1 MAGLWC
7 PPSHSVTALLSWARG
22 RKHDKRLVGG
32 DQGREVT
39 QQVPS
44 RAKQARLGEIK
55 LFYCQLTRT
64 SDNEKEEQ
72 IYKPLPPS
80 PPFFPGS
87 TSLPNSPPP
96 PPERR
101 RGTGNGACGQFIA
114 RCLCRSVLLTLLPCS
129 SVGSLPRETVLH
141 QLLQR
146 GSFPGGAVLQEQA
159 APAWVPHRATSP
171 ASKAAPARASHGLC
185 KGRGPR
191 GCAVSTG
198 NAPGKAPE
206 ASRGEGP
213 GVTLLD

>member
-101 RGTGNGACGQFIA
+101 RGTGNGACGTLSLPLRPPDALALLQRGVPPTGDSPPPTA
-114 RCLCRSVLLTLLPCS
+114 PAWVLPRGCSPSGTGCS
-129 SVGSLPRETVLH
+129 SVGPPQGHKSC
-141 QLLQR
+141 QQSCSSA
-146 GSFPGGAVLQEQA
+146 GFPWAL
-159 APAWVPHRATSP
+159 
-171 ASKAAPARASHGLC
+171 
-185 KGRGPR
+185 
-191 GCAVSTG
+191 
-198 NAPGKAPE
+198 
-206 ASRGEGP
+206 
-213 GVTLLD
+213 